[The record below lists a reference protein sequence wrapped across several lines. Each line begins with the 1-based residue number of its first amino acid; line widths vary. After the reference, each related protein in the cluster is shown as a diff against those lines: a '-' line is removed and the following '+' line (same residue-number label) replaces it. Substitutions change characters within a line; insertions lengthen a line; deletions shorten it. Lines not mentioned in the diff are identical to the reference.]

1 MQPHLQVHH
10 GLVSVHPSSN
20 HTITS
25 PTAAKY
31 KLWHLYNCA
40 VKDTLDL
47 EPQTQIKD
55 GPHGLH
61 QNLK

>member
-10 GLVSVHPSSN
+10 GLISVYPSSN

-25 PTAAKY
+25 PIIAKY
-31 KLWHLYNCA
+31 KSWHLHNCA

-47 EPQTQIKD
+47 ESQTQIEY
-55 GPHGLH
+55 GPHGL
-61 QNLK
+61 L